1 MRLTP
6 NSITLLGLPIG
17 ITAAFFLSQGSFSF
31 AAFLVLL
38 LGGCDLL
45 DGFLAKSKGL
55 TTPFG
60 AFLDST
66 IDRITEL
73 LLFAGILFFYLRQE
87 RVLMVG
93 VTYWVIGA
101 SLVISYTR
109 ARAENFIQNCRV
121 GFWERPERLGLLLLG
136 LVSGHLNTALWILA
150 FGTTLTALHRIFYT
164 RSTLSQ
170 KNPSPF
176 RNILFRDYPR
186 KSWAYRFYVLLVV
199 MLTLSLKLS

>member
-6 NSITLLGLPIG
+6 NVITLLGLPFG
-17 ITAAFFLSQGSFSF
+17 IAAAFFLSQGSFLL
-31 AAFLVLL
+31 AAFFILL
-38 LGGCDLL
+38 LGGCDML
-45 DGFLAKSKGL
+45 DGYLAKKKGL
-55 TTPFG
+55 ATSFG

-73 LLFAGILFFYLRQE
+73 LLFAGILFFYLQE
-87 RVLMVG
+87 GAIPMVG

-164 RSTLSQ
+164 PSVLSQ
-170 KNPSPF
+170 KSF
-176 RNILFRDYPR
+176 SSFQKTLFREDSR
-186 KSWAYRFYVLLVV
+186 KSLAYWCYVLLVV
-199 MLTLSLKLS
+199 ALALFLKLS